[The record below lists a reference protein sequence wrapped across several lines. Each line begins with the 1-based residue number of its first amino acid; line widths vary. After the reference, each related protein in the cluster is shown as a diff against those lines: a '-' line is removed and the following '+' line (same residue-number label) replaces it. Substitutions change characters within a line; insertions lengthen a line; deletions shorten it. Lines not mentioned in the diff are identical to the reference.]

1 MEKVTKPKE
10 NKMEKLNVYGKLAQ
24 ARVDLQKKDLT
35 KSGLNKFAGF
45 KYYELSDFLPHI
57 NNIFN
62 ELGLVSQFI
71 LTENT
76 GELTIFDTTSEG
88 SITFTTPT
96 EELVQKGMQPIQ
108 ALGSKHTYLKRYLY
122 LNALEIVESD
132 IVDASDSKQSHTQEN
147 KQALDK
153 INKENAK
160 GSITQEQVIKIKG
173 SMPEE
178 RIAGMLKFF
187 KVDKVEEL
195 SLAQAE
201 NTLSKLV
208 NEEPTTVKQI
218 KIDNV

>member
-1 MEKVTKPKE
+1 
-10 NKMEKLNVYGKLAQ
+10 MEKLNVYGKLAQ

-62 ELGLVSQFI
+62 DLGLVSQFI

-208 NEEPTTVKQI
+208 NEEPTEVKTA
-218 KIDNV
+218 K

>member
-10 NKMEKLNVYGKLAQ
+10 NEMEKLNVYGKLAQ

-62 ELGLVSQFI
+62 DLGLVSQFI

-208 NEEPTTVKQI
+208 NEEPTEVKTA
-218 KIDNV
+218 K